1 MPTLWP
7 SAMTLTL
14 DFQGQILKLMYLRN
28 GRADW
33 HIAKGMWVDRM
44 LDPHCDFE
52 LWFHPW
58 PWPLIFKVKILKSRN
73 SGMGGPINMER
84 KGYESIGRYAY
95 FVTLSYDLDLGFS
108 RSNFET
114 AVSKEWEGRLTW
126 NERDVSRQDV
136 RPTLC
141 LWTVTSPMTLTLDFQ
156 GQIFKKS

>member
-1 MPTLWP
+1 
-7 SAMTLTL
+7 
-14 DFQGQILKLMYLRN
+14 
-28 GRADW
+28 
-33 HIAKGMWVDRM
+33 
-44 LDPHCDFE
+44 
-52 LWFHPW
+52 
-58 PWPLIFKVKILKSRN
+58 
-73 SGMGGPINMER
+73 MGGPINMER

-156 GQIFKKS
+156 GQIFTKS